1 MLPNDLRDS
10 YPMNK
15 CPLHPPRPKTATQE
29 ATEPPCASFSNI
41 PGPPTFDKVKFRVD
55 NHHYI
60 TSLHEKYGDIIRVA
74 SQDEGRKWMVYVR
87 NPSTVKHVLMSE
99 TMFDKTFADA
109 DNNSSSYLQYFKNLV
124 QPLFANASIFGSNK
138 NVVQPQR
145 QNLKKAFSA
154 SPELLPGFKR
164 AIERSLTLW
173 PDTGTEKM
181 DVVPVL
187 HRMVFNAVMVCM
199 AGDDVEVEESNT
211 LFQACSECLVHFQGR
226 YSKPLFDEQI
236 NDADEFWMRK
246 VEMAGMDVM
255 HVIQEKHTEET
266 LSGLAEISLI
276 GVMQQFGLSDAETN
290 ATMLNALFAACEAPV
305 QILVSLLSE
314 LSQRP
319 GTQEKLYSEVSAMEK
334 TEEGID
340 NLYFDTSLL
349 NDCVMES
356 LRRFA
361 PVTLV
366 QRCTTQDTAL
376 DGFNVPKDT
385 VVGICIAAV
394 HANEQYFPEPTT
406 FNPCRQGLDMVI
418 LNAENGFMP
427 FSSGPRGCPGRYL
440 AATIMKMCTACI
452 VSKYKV
458 KVCTGSTNV
467 LPETTAVIHKFV
479 EFPMTGIFVGLEPRQ
494 LDVARRSRL

>member
-1 MLPNDLRDS
+1 
-10 YPMNK
+10 
-15 CPLHPPRPKTATQE
+15 
-29 ATEPPCASFSNI
+29 
-41 PGPPTFDKVKFRVD
+41 
-55 NHHYI
+55 
-60 TSLHEKYGDIIRVA
+60 
-74 SQDEGRKWMVYVR
+74 MVYVR

-99 TMFDKTFADA
+99 TLFDKTFADA